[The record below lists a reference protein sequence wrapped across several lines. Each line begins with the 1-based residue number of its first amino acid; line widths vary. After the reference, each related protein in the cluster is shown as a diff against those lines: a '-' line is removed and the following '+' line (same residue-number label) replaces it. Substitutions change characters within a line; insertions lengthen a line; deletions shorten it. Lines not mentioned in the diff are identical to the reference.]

1 MHMTVSE
8 DRTVAVLSAP
18 GVACAM
24 PLPDLLAERLYHAR
38 VGEARTAAEALRDR
52 VRARLLAQRLDGV
65 GRKEAR

>member
-1 MHMTVSE
+1 MNMTVSE

-38 VGEARTAAEALRDR
+38 VDEARTAAAALRDR
-52 VRARLLAQRLDGV
+52 VRARLLAERLDAKA
-65 GRKEAR
+65 GR

>member
-1 MHMTVSE
+1 MNMLVSE

-38 VGEARTAAEALRDR
+38 VDEARTAAAALQDR
-52 VRARLLAQRLDGV
+52 VRARLLAERLDAKA
-65 GRKEAR
+65 GR